1 MAPISDIERQKFTEI
16 YETYSGKLYGVCLHY
31 VHSPATAED
40 LLHDSFIVIFSS
52 LENLRDHSRLEPW
65 MYSIVRNIAY
75 KHLRSSGRMPQDN
88 IEDIPEP
95 VMEDTTVHFSEIPLD
110 ELLKAVDSLPEQ
122 YGKVFRLSVLD
133 GLSHKEIGEILGIA
147 PHSSSSNL
155 ARAKKMLRDII
166 SRNWGILLTFI
177 LCITA
182 VLTISRQDSV
192 MKGITSE
199 WREIQTIPSERQT
212 IHIAQIGKP
221 AVLENLG
228 YRTSETPEA
237 ENVPA
242 SMPEG
247 EEVIPRAD
255 TTVAMIEIPPAKE
268 ELKQTAEATSSDV
281 NTETVTAEK
290 KKVRLGF
297 SGNVGSSISGS
308 TQSPEP
314 DFGQS
319 GGTGIVPPY
328 SDNIGGNNSIKYRH
342 YTPISVNASI
352 TCSFAD
358 RWMLS
363 TGLRYTYLH
372 SDITDRNGLVKYSQ
386 RIHYLGIPVKASLTF
401 WQSKN
406 FDAYVSAG
414 ATFEFPLAGS
424 IAGKNMEVPCQWSAG
439 VGIGLQYDITPQ
451 IGIYVEP
458 ELYRYFDNG
467 SDIDTIRSERPLTL
481 TIPVGIR
488 FTL

>member
-52 LENLRDHSRLEPW
+52 LDKLRDHSRIEPW
-65 MYSIVRNIAY
+65 MYSIVRNIAF
-75 KHLRSSGRMPQDN
+75 KHLKNSGRMPQDN

-95 VMEDTTVHFSEIPLD
+95 VMEETQVHFSEIPLD

-122 YGKVFRLSVLD
+122 YGNVFRLSVLE

-155 ARAKKMLRDII
+155 ARAKQMLRGII
-166 SRNWGILLTFI
+166 SRNWGILLTFT
-177 LCITA
+177 LCIIA
-182 VLTISRQDSV
+182 VLNISKQDSTKKV
-192 MKGITSE
+192 ITSDC
-199 WREIQTIPSERQT
+199 REIQTIASEKQT
-212 IHIAQIGKP
+212 VHIAQIGKP
-221 AVLENLG
+221 AVLEDLG
-228 YRTSETPEA
+228 YRTSETPET

-242 SMPEG
+242 TTSES
-247 EEVIPRAD
+247 EKVICQAD
-255 TTVAMIEIPPAKE
+255 TSIAMAETPPAKD
-268 ELKQTAEATSSDV
+268 ELQPTEAISPDV
-281 NTETVTAEK
+281 NTETAPTGR

-297 SGNVGSSISGS
+297 SGYVGSSISGS
-308 TQSPEP
+308 TQSPDP

-358 RWMLS
+358 RWMLT

-406 FDAYVSAG
+406 FDAYISAG

-439 VGIGLQYDITPQ
+439 VGIGLQYDITTQ

-467 SDIDTIRSERPLTL
+467 SGIETIRSERPLTV

>member
-16 YETYSGKLYGVCLHY
+16 YKTYSGKLYGVCLHY
-31 VHSPATAED
+31 VHNPATAED

-52 LENLRDHSRLEPW
+52 MDNLRDHSRLEPW
-65 MYSIVRNIAY
+65 MYSIVRNIAFT
-75 KHLRSSGRMPQDN
+75 HLKNSGRMPQDN

-95 VMEDTTVHFSEIPLD
+95 VTEDSPVHFSEIPLD
-110 ELLKAVDSLPEQ
+110 ELLKAVDCLPEQ

-155 ARAKKMLRDII
+155 ARAKQMLRNII

-182 VLTISRQDSV
+182 VLNISRQDSG
-192 MKGITSE
+192 KKDITSGC
-199 WREIQTIPSERQT
+199 REIQTIPSERPT
-212 IHIAQIGKP
+212 IHIARIRKA

-242 SMPEG
+242 IVPKA
-247 EEVIPRAD
+247 EEVICQED
-255 TTVAMIEIPPAKE
+255 TTVAVTEIPSAKE
-268 ELKQTAEATSSDV
+268 ELKPATEAASSDV
-281 NTETVTAEK
+281 NTEIVTAER

-297 SGNVGSSISGS
+297 SGNIGSSISGS
-308 TQSPEP
+308 TKAP
-314 DFGQS
+314 DPNFGQS
-319 GGTGIVPPY
+319 GGTGILPPY

-352 TCSFAD
+352 TYSFAD
-358 RWMLS
+358 RWMLT

-386 RIHYLGIPVKASLTF
+386 RIHYMGIPVKASLAF

-424 IAGKNMEVPCQWSAG
+424 IAGKKMEVPCQWSAG
-439 VGIGLQYDITPQ
+439 VGIGLQYDITPH

-467 SDIDTIRSERPLTL
+467 REIETVRSERPLTV